1 MIQLVLNI
9 RNQLPRIGGKKLYWM
24 LKPEI
29 ENLEENMGRDKFFD
43 LLRRNKL
50 LVKRKK
56 SFVRT
61 TNSFH
66 RFHKHRN
73 LIKGLR
79 ITGPNEVYAS
89 DITYM
94 RIKGRF
100 IYLALITDMYSR
112 KIVGWNLSD
121 SLAIEG
127 AVKALKRAL
136 GQCPDP
142 SGLIHHSD
150 RGIQYCSSIYTR
162 ILEENKAKISMT
174 EENHC
179 YENSLA
185 ERVNGILKDEFLL
198 DQEFNT
204 ERIAYKAVK
213 QAIKNY
219 NELRPHLSLK
229 NFTPDMVHQA
239 TENSQLKMNNKIIK

>member
-1 MIQLVLNI
+1 MVIQMVLNI
-9 RNQLPRIGGKKLYWM
+9 RRTMPRVGGRKLYWM
-24 LKPEI
+24 LKPKFEQ
-29 ENLEENMGRDKFFD
+29 LEESIGRDKFFD

-56 SFVRT
+56 RYART
-61 TNSFH
+61 TNSYH

-73 LIKGLR
+73 LIKDFKT
-79 ITGPNEVYAS
+79 TGPNKVYAS

-94 RIKGRF
+94 RVKGRF

-127 AVKALKRAL
+127 AVKALKMAL
-136 GQCPDP
+136 RQCPDP
-142 SGLIHHSD
+142 SELIHHSD
-150 RGIQYCSSIYTR
+150 RGIQYCSHAYTG
-162 ILEENKAKISMT
+162 ILESNKVRISMT

-198 DQEFNT
+198 DQEFK
-204 ERIAYKAVK
+204 EKKIAYKAVK
-213 QAIKNY
+213 QAIKTY
-219 NELRPHLSLK
+219 NGFRPHQSLEY
-229 NFTPDMVHQA
+229 FTPDRVHKA
-239 TENSQLKMNNKIIK
+239 VFID

>member
-1 MIQLVLNI
+1 MASENKMASEDAVTQLVLNI
-9 RNQLPRIGGKKLYWM
+9 RSQLPRVGGKKLYWM

-29 ENLEENMGRDKFFD
+29 EKLEENMGRDKFFD

-56 SFVRT
+56 SFTRT

-66 RFHKHRN
+66 RFHKHGN
-73 LIKGLR
+73 LIKDLR
-79 ITGPNEVYAS
+79 ITGPNKVYAS

-121 SLAIEG
+121 SLAVEG
-127 AVKALKRAL
+127 ALKALKMAL
-136 GQCPDP
+136 RQCQDP
-142 SGLIHHSD
+142 SELIHHSD
-150 RGIQYCSSIYTR
+150 RGFQYCSNAYTG
-162 ILEENKAKISMT
+162 ILNTNKTRISMT

-198 DQEFNT
+198 DQEFHT
-204 ERIAYKAVK
+204 QRIAHKAVK

-219 NELRPHLSLK
+219 NGLRPHLSLQ
-229 NFTPDMVHQA
+229 NLTPDRVHQTA
-239 TENSQLKMNNKIIK
+239 

>member
-1 MIQLVLNI
+1 MIQMVLDI
-9 RNQLPRIGGKKLYWM
+9 RKDLPRVGGKKLYWM
-24 LKPEI
+24 LKSEM
-29 ENLEENMGRDKFFD
+29 EQLEGSMGRDKFFD
-43 LLRRNKL
+43 LLRRKKL
-50 LVKRKK
+50 LIKRKK
-56 SFVRT
+56 RYTRT

-73 LIKGLR
+73 LIKD
-79 ITGPNEVYAS
+79 ITISGPNKVYAS

-94 RIKGRF
+94 RIKGKF

-127 AVKALKRAL
+127 AVKALKMAL
-136 GQCPDP
+136 RQCPDP
-142 SGLIHHSD
+142 SDLIHHSD
-150 RGIQYCSSIYTR
+150 RGIQYCSHAYTG
-162 ILEENKAKISMT
+162 ILKTYKTRISMT

-198 DQEFNT
+198 DQKFQT
-204 ERIAYKAVK
+204 EKIAYKAVE

-219 NELRPHLSLK
+219 NGLRPHLSLG
-229 NFTPDMVHQA
+229 NYTPDLVHKA
-239 TENSQLKMNNKIIK
+239 ASLV

>member
-1 MIQLVLNI
+1 M
-9 RNQLPRIGGKKLYWM
+9 PRVGGRKLYWL
-24 LKPEI
+24 LKPKFEQ
-29 ENLEENMGRDKFFD
+29 LEESIGRDKFFD

-56 SFVRT
+56 RYART
-61 TNSFH
+61 TNSYH

-73 LIKGLR
+73 LIKHIK
-79 ITGPNEVYAS
+79 ITGPNKVYAS

-94 RIKGRF
+94 RVKGRF

-127 AVKALKRAL
+127 AVKALKMAL
-136 GQCPDP
+136 RQCPDP
-142 SGLIHHSD
+142 SELIHHSD
-150 RGIQYCSSIYTR
+150 RGIQYCSHAYTG
-162 ILEENKAKISMT
+162 ILESNNVRISMT

-179 YENSLA
+179 YENALA

-198 DQEFNT
+198 DQEFK
-204 ERIAYKAVK
+204 EEKIAYKAVK

-219 NELRPHLSLK
+219 NGYRPHQSLEY
-229 NFTPDMVHQA
+229 FTPDMVHKA
-239 TENSQLKMNNKIIK
+239 VFID